1 MMLTQEQAIL
11 KGELQLES
19 MIEAMRQATTD
30 GLAIDDV
37 ERDIWQ
43 RMLGLGRTMLEV
55 FISMQGTGD
64 LGEHINHE
72 GRILNRLP
80 KLHDRRY
87 VSVFGPLTISRTVY
101 GSRET
106 QKHEL
111 IPLDA
116 RLSLP
121 ESDFSYLL
129 QEWDQ
134 SFCVKDSY
142 EESRQ
147 SVDRILGIGQSVRSL
162 EHMNRTMARDVLS
175 FHDSQAPPDPEKEGT
190 ILVLTADGKG
200 VPMRRKSDQK
210 MSKCRRK
217 KGEKANKKRSACV
230 GGVYTIEEFLRTPQD
245 VVDEVAR
252 KLVQEKRPE
261 PQQKQLRAELTRTI
275 GGNEVNGKEIIFS
288 WFYDQVLLR
297 NPDGERVVVCLM
309 DGERALWK
317 KQREYV
323 PQAICILDIY
333 HVLERLWVAAHCF
346 YPEGSDEAQEFL
358 SEKLERILQGRVGR
372 VIGGLKQM
380 ATKRKLKGAKKK
392 RFFLALGYLK
402 NNRKYMKY
410 NEYLENGYP
419 IGSGVV
425 EGACRHLVKDR
436 MELTGMHWRTEGA
449 QSMLSLRA
457 VFLNDDWDAFQG
469 YHAENETQRLYP
481 YREEI
486 ISQWKTAA

>member
-11 KGELQLES
+11 KGEQQLQS
-19 MIEAMRQATTD
+19 MIEALHHAATENHT
-30 GLAIDDV
+30 IDEV
-37 ERDIWQ
+37 ERDIW
-43 RMLGLGRTMLEV
+43 RRVLGLGLTMLQV
-55 FISMQGTGD
+55 FLSMEGTGD
-64 LGEHINHE
+64 VGESLDHE
-72 GRILNRLP
+72 GHVLKRLP

-142 EESRQ
+142 EDSRQ

-162 EHMNRTMARDVLS
+162 EHMNRSMARDVPY
-175 FHDSQAPPDPEKEGT
+175 FHDCQAPPDPAKEGS

-200 VPMRRKSDQK
+200 VPMRREPDQK
-210 MSKCRRK
+210 VSKSRRK
-217 KGEKANKKRSACV
+217 KGDKANKKRSACV
-230 GGVYTIEEFLRTPQD
+230 GGVYTIEEFLRKPTD
-245 VVDEVAR
+245 VVDEVLR
-252 KLVQEKRPE
+252 KLVQQKRPE
-261 PQQKQLRAELTRTI
+261 PQQKLLRAELTRTI
-275 GGNEVNGKEIIFS
+275 GGNEVKGKEIIFS
-288 WFYDQVLLR
+288 WFYDQVRAR
-297 NPDGERVVVCLM
+297 NSDGEKTVVCVM

-317 KQREYV
+317 MQRRYI
-323 PQAICILDIY
+323 PQAICILDIF
-333 HVLERLWVAAHCF
+333 HVLERLWVATHCF
-346 YPEGSDEAQEFL
+346 YPEGSDEAQEFV
-358 SEKLERILQGRVGR
+358 SEKLERILEGRVGR

-392 RFFLALGYLK
+392 RLFLALGYLK

-410 NEYLENGYP
+410 DEYLENGYP

-469 YHAENETQRLYP
+469 YHAEDEAQRLYP

-486 ISQWKTAA
+486 ISQWNIAA